1 MNDPHGREQRL
12 DLEDVPPGSP
22 GAQEARPRAALA
34 SYAIGL
40 VLSIAL
46 TAGSFWLL
54 DTQLVWRPAIPV
66 AMVALAVA
74 QIGVH
79 LVFFLHITTA
89 PDNTNNILALAFGI
103 LIVAL
108 VVAGSIWIMDHLD
121 ENMLPMQ
128 QPMQMRR

>member
-1 MNDPHGREQRL
+1 
-12 DLEDVPPGSP
+12 
-22 GAQEARPRAALA
+22 
-34 SYAIGL
+34 
-40 VLSIAL
+40 VLSIAR

-128 QPMQMRR
+128 QPMQMQR